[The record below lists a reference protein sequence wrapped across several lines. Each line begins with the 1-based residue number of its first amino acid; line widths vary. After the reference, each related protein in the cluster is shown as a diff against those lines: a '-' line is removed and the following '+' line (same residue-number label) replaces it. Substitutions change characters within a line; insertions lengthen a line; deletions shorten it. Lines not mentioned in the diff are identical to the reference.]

1 MQHLGDVG
9 FQSGGDAAAQVD
21 VDPRLGDGPGRR
33 RDRVG
38 IGQDAAQLAVV
49 GALHDDDGMDDP
61 PDLAPGPAH
70 RREHGLDEVG
80 HVVGDDLEDRARPLR
95 CPVAKA
101 DQLLAC
107 GAVPGELAMPAGGR
121 AQDRAGVTGAGKVR
135 CVAAVERVE
144 ADVDR
149 VGRECRVGVRRDVGG
164 ERRFRGG
171 RLLTGP
177 TDHVHAP
184 RGSWLVLA
192 SAGLAA
198 PE

>member
-1 MQHLGDVG
+1 MTW
-9 FQSGGDAAAQVD
+9 
-21 VDPRLGDGPGRR
+21 
-33 RDRVG
+33 
-38 IGQDAAQLAVV
+38 
-49 GALHDDDGMDDP
+49 

-70 RREHGLDEVG
+70 RREHGLDEIG

-101 DQLLAC
+101 DQLLPG

-149 VGRECRVGVRRDVGG
+149 VGRECWVGVRRDVGASG
-164 ERRFRGG
+164 VPVVVCSRV
-171 RLLTGP
+171 RLIT
-177 TDHVHAP
+177 HAP
-184 RGSWLVLA
+184 GSWCWRQPAWQQAALGGPIAPAQVRTRAEVLA
-192 SAGLAA
+192 QTPARRPWLMSR
-198 PE
+198 